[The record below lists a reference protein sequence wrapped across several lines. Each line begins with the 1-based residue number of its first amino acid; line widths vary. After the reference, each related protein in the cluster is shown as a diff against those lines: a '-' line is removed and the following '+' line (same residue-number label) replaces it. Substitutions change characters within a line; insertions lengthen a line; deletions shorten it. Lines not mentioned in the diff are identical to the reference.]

1 MAETDLRIEGMTCD
15 HCVRR
20 VEKALGAVPG
30 VHTVGV
36 SLEQGMAHVAFDPAV
51 ASLDAMRE
59 AVAEAGYGAGE
70 LKEITLP
77 VKGMTC
83 DNCVDHVHAALSGVP
98 GVQSAA
104 VSLDDASAR
113 VVFDPAAA
121 TVDQMRAAVWKAG
134 YRIPET
140 QELTLPIQGMTCE
153 HCVRRVQKAL
163 AGVSGVDS
171 VEVSLPDNS
180 ARVTYDPTVAAAT
193 LDAMRAAVQ
202 EAGYG
207 VGTAAGGQAPAA
219 EDPPAPPAGQA
230 GHVALAAIREAAPSA
245 RPDSHPAADSTADS
259 TAAHPDGHVPAGPI
273 AARPDGRVTLDAI
286 RPSREH
292 GHALPS
298 PGVQPNGHAP
308 TSVVPPTAPPTG
320 DLTLPI
326 EGMTCA
332 SCVLHVERALSKVPG
347 VQAVAVNLATETARV
362 RFDPAV
368 ATLPAMRK
376 AVADAGYRVAQTA
389 PAVPPATPATPAAPP
404 TGDLT
409 IPIEGM
415 TCASCVLHVERAL
428 SKVPGVQ
435 AVAVNLATETAR
447 VHIDP
452 AVATLPA
459 IAQAVADAGYRVG
472 AMAMPQAGTD
482 VPGEA
487 PDDREA
493 TRDAEATDLK
503 TKALTSLGIGL
514 AMMAVMYLPLRI
526 DAAVLD
532 PFLLIAATIVQVWA
546 GRVFYTAAWA
556 AGRHGTTNMNTLVA
570 LGSSVAYGYSAFVTL
585 WPGVAARWGFPP
597 SLYFESSVIIIGL
610 ILLGRWLEAGAKRRA
625 AGAIRA
631 LAGLQPKTARVLA
644 EDGSERDV
652 PVAQL
657 RVGDLLRV
665 RPGEKLPVDGTVT
678 EGTSA
683 IDESMLTG
691 ESLPV
696 DKWPGDEVIG
706 ATVNRT
712 GSFVMR
718 AAKVGRDT
726 ALAQIVRLVEEAQGS
741 KAPVQQLADTIS
753 AYFVPAVLGIALLTF
768 AGWLL
773 LGPAP
778 RLTMALDAAIAVLII
793 ACPCALGLA
802 TPVAIM
808 VGTGK
813 AAELGILIRGGQALE
828 QARRLDTVVLDKTGT
843 LTQGRPEVISVEAAG
858 GLDIDRLLALAAA
871 AELGSEHPLG
881 EAVVRHARAK
891 DLPLPRAESFAA
903 LAGRGVRARVDGHEV
918 LVGSRALVPSAP
930 GDGARLFVSVDGAY
944 AGAIEVADTLKPES
958 PEAVAEL
965 RALGLDVWM
974 LTGDHPDTAHAM
986 AAAAGIPRD
995 RVLAQVLPDQ
1005 KAAQVRRLKEA
1016 GRIVAMVGDG
1026 INDAPALAEADLGIA
1041 IGTGTDVAMAASDIT
1056 LVGGDL
1062 RGIVDAIAL
1071 SRRTVRTIRQGLG
1084 WAFGYNIVLIPVAIG
1099 ALYGV
1104 FHVLLSPVLAAAAM
1118 AMSSVSV
1125 VTNALRLRGFRRP
1138 EGVEAIL
1145 HPPLRARVGEWAY
1158 LVAIAA
1164 VAAGIGVAA
1173 LLVAGRG
1180 GMAAM

>member
-83 DNCVDHVHAALSGVP
+83 DNCVDHVHAALSSVP

-298 PGVQPNGHAP
+298 PGVQPNGRAP
-308 TSVVPPTAPPTG
+308 TSVVP
-320 DLTLPI
+320 
-326 EGMTCA
+326 
-332 SCVLHVERALSKVPG
+332 
-347 VQAVAVNLATETARV
+347 
-362 RFDPAV
+362 
-368 ATLPAMRK
+368 
-376 AVADAGYRVAQTA
+376 
-389 PAVPPATPATPAAPP
+389 PAAPP

-918 LVGSRALVPSAP
+918 LVGSRALVPSAH